1 MWSAFIDSQDYL
13 GDQCAAS
20 WGQQVRSS
28 RSFWIVCEIENRLKG
43 VHIAV
48 NLFSNLRSLSQLCK
62 CFPKLFCSH
71 LKTVM
76 NNFTLPAWNSP
87 PSPLFDPSSS
97 GASAL
102 TLSPSFWSLRFV
114 CLSCY
119 IHSIFPPVPP
129 ADLCFFLVSCNDKTL
144 SAFIPLCRLFPTR
157 NLNLASSFLAS
168 LPFPFYVLIFSL
180 FHFFRLSV

>member
-76 NNFTLPAWNSP
+76 NNFTLPAWNP
-87 PSPLFDPSSS
+87 PPQSFIWSVLLGCISSYPFSLLLIPAFCLSQLLHPQYFPSCPSRWPLF
-97 GASAL
+97 
-102 TLSPSFWSLRFV
+102 
-114 CLSCY
+114 LSCVLQWQDAQRL
-119 IHSIFPPVPP
+119 HSSLSI
-129 ADLCFFLVSCNDKTL
+129 VSH
-144 SAFIPLCRLFPTR
+144 SQ
-157 NLNLASSFLAS
+157 S
-168 LPFPFYVLIFSL
+168 
-180 FHFFRLSV
+180 